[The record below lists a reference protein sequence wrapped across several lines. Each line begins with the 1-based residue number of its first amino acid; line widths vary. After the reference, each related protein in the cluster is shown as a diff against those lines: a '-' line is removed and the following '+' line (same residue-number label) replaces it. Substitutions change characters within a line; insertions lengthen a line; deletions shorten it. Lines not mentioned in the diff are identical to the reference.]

1 LYGTTAVSYIALR
14 ISTPPTRSESCVV
27 APPYQND
34 YEKIQVLLNAKVQC
48 VVARAAPATFI
59 DGQDA
64 NYFLGFREKE
74 RMVAG
79 SIEQNLAIEASPISH
94 VTSDDAPILLVHG
107 DADETVLFSQ
117 SEHMLAKLQMAG
129 VPAKLLR
136 IEGGGHGFNF
146 TGAKKLPDLKTIYVQ
161 WMDTHLRNR

>member
-1 LYGTTAVSYIALR
+1 
-14 ISTPPTRSESCVV
+14 
-27 APPYQND
+27 
-34 YEKIQVLLNAKVQC
+34 
-48 VVARAAPATFI
+48 
-59 DGQDA
+59 
-64 NYFLGFREKE
+64 
-74 RMVAG
+74 MVAG